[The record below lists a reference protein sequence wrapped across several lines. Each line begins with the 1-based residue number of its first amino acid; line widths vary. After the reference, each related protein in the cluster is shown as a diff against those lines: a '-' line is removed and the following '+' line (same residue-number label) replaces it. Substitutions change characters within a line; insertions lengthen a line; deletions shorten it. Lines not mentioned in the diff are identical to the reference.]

1 MKDTYAKNISSAWRL
16 LLETG
21 IDTFP
26 VPVKRVAEYLGI
38 PVDILRD
45 LGLYDAAMYSDGIT
59 IPLDGGHLVM
69 YDDSIRTPRARVAI
83 GHELGHIMMGH
94 SQPGMAT
101 GDNHPPRPG
110 DRPLEFA
117 ANLWCEQ
124 LIAPTGVL
132 LAAGITTREAIERV
146 CRVNRRA
153 SDFILARLGER
164 PGYTPQNPDEI
175 EVTPSLSL
183 APF

>member
-1 MKDTYAKNISSAWRL
+1 
-16 LLETG
+16 
-21 IDTFP
+21 
-26 VPVKRVAEYLGI
+26 
-38 PVDILRD
+38 
-45 LGLYDAAMYSDGIT
+45 
-59 IPLDGGHLVM
+59 
-69 YDDSIRTPRARVAI
+69 
-83 GHELGHIMMGH
+83 
-94 SQPGMAT
+94 MAT

-132 LAAGITTREAIERV
+132 LAAGITTREAIEQV

-153 SDFILARLGER
+153 SDFILARLAER

-175 EVTPSLSL
+175 EVVRRFMQSLQV
-183 APF
+183 